1 MAFSSVKHSFQ
12 ETGKFSSLI
21 LDYLDDQRALR
32 SLHQGLP
39 SVASIKEAIERR
51 QSFPTDR
58 KLLHEALC
66 EQYTSVEIAPPIR
79 TQLDSLLDEKTY
91 TITTA
96 HQCNVFLGPL
106 YAIFKTLHTIR
117 IAQELNDQL
126 PDHHFVPVFYMGS
139 EDADIDELNH
149 IHLMGEKLEWQ
160 TTETGAV
167 GRMRVD
173 DNLLRLIDR
182 QSQLLSTLPY
192 GSHWIDLISRS
203 YIKDSTL
210 ADASFRL
217 LNFLFADR
225 GLIVLQPDRAS
236 LKNSMRDLFWEE
248 LTTGKSAAG
257 VEYGNAQ
264 LLELGYEPQ
273 AHARPINLFY
283 LKEGLRARIEKTEKG
298 WGVANTSH
306 SWDEAGL
313 QAELNEHPERFS
325 PNVILRGVYQE
336 TILPNLLYV
345 GGGGELAY
353 WLQLKQVFDSYSVPF
368 PLLQLRASLQW
379 MDLHAAQKLQ
389 ALGLNQ
395 AELFQSPDSI
405 LEGKLDDATRAQ
417 LNLNDF
423 VMGMEANYGLL
434 ATRAA
439 TIDPTLQAHVESLRA
454 KAIQKIEALEK
465 KMARAQRRKMSDQRT
480 QIDTLQRAVFPGS
493 GLQERWENIGYY
505 YAQYGPT
512 YIDLIYDQLEPFG
525 RSFFWLV
532 EKPDQSN

>member
-1 MAFSSVKHSFQ
+1 MAFSSVKHSFR

-21 LDYLDDQRALR
+21 LDYLDDHPALR
-32 SLHQGLP
+32 ALHQGLP

-51 QSFPTDR
+51 RSFPTDR
-58 KLLHEALC
+58 KLLHAALC
-66 EQYTSVEIAPPIR
+66 EQYASVEIAPPIR
-79 TQLDSLLDEKTY
+79 TQLDSLLDENTY

-106 YAIFKTLHTIR
+106 YTLFKTLHTIR

-126 PDHHFVPVFYMGS
+126 PDHHFIPVFYMGS

-149 IHLMGEKLEWQ
+149 IHLIGEKLEWQ
-160 TTETGAV
+160 TTETGSV

-192 GSHWIDLISRS
+192 GNHWIELINRS
-203 YIKDSTL
+203 YIKDLTL

-236 LKNSMRDLFWEE
+236 LKNSIRDLFWEE
-248 LTTGKSAAG
+248 LTNGKSAAG
-257 VEYGNAQ
+257 VEYGNTQ
-264 LLELGYEPQ
+264 LLGLGYEPQ

-298 WGVANTSH
+298 WGVANTTH

-313 QAELNEHPERFS
+313 RAELNEQPERFS

-368 PLLQLRASLQW
+368 PLLQLRASVQW
-379 MDLHAAQKLQ
+379 MDLHAAQKMQ
-389 ALGLNQ
+389 ALGLDQ
-395 AELFQSPDSI
+395 AELFQPPDSI

-417 LNLNDF
+417 LNLDDF
-423 VMGMEANYGLL
+423 VADMEANYGQL
-434 ATRAA
+434 TKRAA
-439 TIDPTLQAHVESLRA
+439 SIDPTLQAHVEALRT
-454 KAIQKIEALEK
+454 KAIQKIDALQK
-465 KMARAQRRKMSDQRT
+465 KMARAQRRKMSDLRI
-480 QIDTLQRAVFPGS
+480 QIDTLQRAIFPGS

-505 YAQYGPT
+505 YAQYGPG
-512 YIDLIYDQLEPFG
+512 YINLIYDHLEPFG
-525 RSFFWLV
+525 RSFFWVV